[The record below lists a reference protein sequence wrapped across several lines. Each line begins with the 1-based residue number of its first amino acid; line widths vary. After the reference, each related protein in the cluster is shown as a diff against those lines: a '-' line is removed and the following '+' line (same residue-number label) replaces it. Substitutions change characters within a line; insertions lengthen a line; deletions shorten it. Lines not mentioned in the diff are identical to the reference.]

1 MIKLIE
7 YDLWLESLMPIEETA
22 QEEGQEEEREREYP
36 F

>member
-1 MIKLIE
+1 MVKIIE

-22 QEEGQEEEREREYP
+22 QEEQEQEEEEREYP